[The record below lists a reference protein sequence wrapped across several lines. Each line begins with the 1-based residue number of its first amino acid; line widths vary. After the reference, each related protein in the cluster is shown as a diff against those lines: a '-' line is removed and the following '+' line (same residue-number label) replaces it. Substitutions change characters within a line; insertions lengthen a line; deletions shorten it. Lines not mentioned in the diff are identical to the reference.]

1 MIKGIKV
8 GLRAVEK
15 EDLPFLRD
23 WRNIA
28 EFRKC
33 FREVRELSLT
43 DQEIWFDSL
52 QKTKHINYMF
62 TIVDLETQ
70 KPIGAGGL
78 LYINW
83 VIRSADFSFYI
94 GASNRY
100 IGNDG
105 IAKEAAQLLID
116 YGFNTL
122 NLNKMWMELYEY
134 DTLKLDF
141 FQKEFNFQ
149 QDGLLR
155 DNCFEDG
162 KYWNSHIISLINAE

>member
-1 MIKGIKV
+1 MIKGNLV

-15 EDLPFLRD
+15 DDLIYLRD
-23 WRNIA
+23 WRNLQS
-28 EFRKC
+28 FRKN
-33 FREVRELSLT
+33 FREVRELSLK
-43 DQEIWFDSL
+43 DQEDWYDAL

-62 TIVDLETQ
+62 TIVDLETNI
-70 KPIGAGGL
+70 PIGAAGL

-94 GASNRY
+94 GDNSKY

-105 IAKEAAQLLID
+105 ITEEASQLLIN
-116 YGFNTL
+116 YGFKNL
-122 NLNKMWMELYEY
+122 NLHKIWMELYEF
-134 DTLKLDF
+134 DKKKIDF
-141 FQKEFNFQ
+141 FVKKFSFQ

-162 KYWNSHIISLINAE
+162 KYWNSLIISLIND